1 MSRLDMP
8 HALLPKTVKIETL
21 LLCLFLTISINSLL
35 ALDRASRDTRNII
48 SFYNPE
54 ANNSSF
60 TSLKISYDTYLSKF
74 TDYRL
79 QPFKDRN
86 AFEYFNS
93 EKSDPVLLISSWHYQ
108 HLATELKNRIQPA
121 LIATYKG
128 EITSQKILATKKSL
142 HSLTELEGA
151 IIASS
156 ADNAYTREVL
166 GRLLENHS
174 PDLLASIKI
183 LTVPKEID
191 ALMSVAYGVVDA
203 AITFESTLQ
212 KLSTFNP
219 NQSSTLHVLAHSD
232 EILLP
237 ILFIPKTDNFVESG
251 LVSVFEDMPNTQEGR
266 QRLRMI
272 GFDGW
277 KNVDADILQKLD
289 SKQ

>member
-1 MSRLDMP
+1 LF
-8 HALLPKTVKIETL
+8 L
-21 LLCLFLTISINSLL
+21 LLTLGVNS
-35 ALDRASRDTRNII
+35 ALSLDNALGDTRKII

-60 TSLKISYDTYLSKF
+60 TSLKISYDTYLSKY
-74 TDYRL
+74 TDFRL

-86 AFEYFNS
+86 TFEYFNS
-93 EKSDPVLLISSWHYQ
+93 EKLNPVLLISSWHYQ
-108 HLATELKNRIQPA
+108 HLATELKSRIRPA

-142 HSLTELEGA
+142 HSLAELQGA
-151 IIASS
+151 VIASS
-156 ADNAYTREVL
+156 ADSTHTREMLDKLL
-166 GRLLENHS
+166 GKHPPE
-174 PDLLASIKI
+174 LLASIKI

-203 AITFESTLQ
+203 AITYESTLQ

-219 NQSSTLHVLAHSD
+219 NQSAILHVLVRSD

-237 ILFIPKTDNFVESG
+237 ILFIPKTDSFVESG
-251 LVSVFEDMPNTQEGR
+251 LVRIFEDMPKTQEGR

-289 SKQ
+289 STQ